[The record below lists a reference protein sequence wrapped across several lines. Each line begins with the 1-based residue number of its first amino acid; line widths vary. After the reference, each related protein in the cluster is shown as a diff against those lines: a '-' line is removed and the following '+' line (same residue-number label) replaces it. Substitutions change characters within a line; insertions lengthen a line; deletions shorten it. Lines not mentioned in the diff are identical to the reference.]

1 MVDSEV
7 RRIVNSFV
15 RNLIKEEIKVEKV
28 LLYGSYASGLFHENS
43 DVDLAIISSDFGKN
57 KFEEGKLLLRIAW
70 RIDPRLNPIP
80 VSTEAF
86 EKDTWVP
93 LINEIRQKGIELE
106 RTWAAA

>member
-28 LLYGSYASGLFHENS
+28 FLYGSYASGLFHENS

-80 VSTEAF
+80 VSTEVF

-106 RTWAAA
+106 TTGSA

>member
-1 MVDSEV
+1 MLDPEV
-7 RRIVNSFV
+7 RRIINSFV

-80 VSTEAF
+80 VSTEAL

-93 LINEIRQKGIELE
+93 LIDEIRQKGIELE
-106 RTWAAA
+106 TTGSA

>member
-43 DVDLAIISSDFGKN
+43 DVDIAIVSSDFGKN

-80 VSTEAF
+80 VSTKAF

-93 LINEIRQKGIELE
+93 LINEIRQKGIELK
-106 RTWAAA
+106 TKGSA

>member
-7 RRIVNSFV
+7 RRTVNSFV

-106 RTWAAA
+106 TTGSA